1 MISLKETIP
10 ICGMI
15 PSNIID
21 KGVLSVLKVGIIGA
35 GLMGAQYAKTLA
47 DIPDV
52 QVTAVTNRSRDK
64 AESLA
69 NLVGAKVYDDY
80 RDLIDSDV
88 DAVWVCT
95 PDFLHREFSVAVLE
109 ANKHL
114 FVEKVLATTLE
125 DGRAILEAAEKAGP
139 GIKSMVG
146 YPMHF
151 RPQFQFMKK
160 VFKEQNEPALMA
172 WSLRTHFLTEGQ
184 LVYDRS
190 RDQYYHAPSWYFDRS
205 TGKGPI
211 FSHCSHDYN
220 MLMRLCGPV
229 KSVQAQ
235 GDTYLLKEGNVADA
249 FVVTLRFESGGV
261 ATVSTPWVARVDYDM
276 MGVATAGLT
285 VMNNNGEIHLKR
297 PDAPEERVK
306 FDPAPAW
313 PRIANHFISCIKDG
327 GTPEVS
333 IAEGFQTLLVAEAA
347 FRSLYEKR
355 EVTIA
360 ELQKEID
367 HV

>member
-1 MISLKETIP
+1 MLKI
-10 ICGMI
+10 
-15 PSNIID
+15 
-21 KGVLSVLKVGIIGA
+21 GIIGA
-35 GLMGAQYAKTLA
+35 GLMGAQYASTLA
-47 DIPDV
+47 GIPDV
-52 QVTAVTNRSRDK
+52 QVTAVTSRTREK

-69 NLVGAKVYDDY
+69 APVGAKVFDDY

-95 PDFLHREFSVAVLE
+95 PDFLHREFSVAILE
-109 ANKHL
+109 AGKHL

-125 DGRAILEAAEKAGP
+125 DGKAILDATEKAVRNRP
-139 GIKSMVG
+139 GLKAMVG

-151 RPQFQFMKK
+151 RPQFQYMKK
-160 VFKEQNEPALMA
+160 AVKEQNEPALMA

-190 RDQYYHAPSWYFDRS
+190 RDEYYHAPSWYFDRAR
-205 TGKGPI
+205 GKGPI

-220 MLMRLCGPV
+220 MLMKMCGPV

-235 GDTYLLKEGNVADA
+235 GDTYLLKEGDVADA

-261 ATVSTPWVARVDYDM
+261 ATVSTPWVARVEYDM
-276 MGVATAGLT
+276 LGVATPNLT
-285 VMNNNGEIHLKR
+285 VMNNNGEVRVKR
-297 PDAPEERVK
+297 PVGPEERVT
-306 FDPAPAW
+306 FTSYSAW
-313 PRIANHFISCIKDG
+313 NNIASHFISCIKEDL
-327 GTPEVS
+327 TPEVTIS
-333 IAEGFQTLLVAEAA
+333 EGVQTLLVAEAA

-360 ELQKEID
+360 ELEKEMAG
-367 HV
+367 